1 MKRLEKLQSI
11 MSREGV
17 DLVALGPGAHM
28 KWLLGFAPHP
38 DERPCLVCVTRTDA
52 AFLLPGLSA
61 EEARAHF
68 GLPLFI
74 WSDDE
79 GPFEAFETLL
89 EHLEAKQAATL
100 VLDETMRADFAA
112 LVQDAVPSAERR
124 FTGTT
129 VGALRMYK
137 DNSEVTRLQENAAIA
152 DQAMQIGHS
161 LLKPGV
167 TEAEIAIAIQEEFSR
182 LGAKPLFSIVAAG
195 PNGAFPHHQTGETVL
210 RAGDAIV
217 IDIGGGKDDYSSD
230 ITRMAVIGDG
240 PEGYDEVHAIVESA
254 VQAALAAARPGVKAH
269 EVDDAARSVIAKA
282 GYGEYFVHRTGHGM
296 GVEIHEPPFIT
307 ASSQSILQPGM
318 VFSIEPG
325 VYLPGRFGIRLE
337 DIVVLREDGP
347 EILSSLPRDVV
358 KV

>member
-1 MKRLEKLQSI
+1 MNRLEKLQSI

-52 AFLLPGLSA
+52 AFLMPGLNA
-61 EEARAHF
+61 EEARAYF
-68 GLPLFI
+68 GLPLFT
-74 WSDDE
+74 WSDAE

-112 LVQDAVPSAERR
+112 LVQDAMPKAERR
-124 FTGTT
+124 FTGNT
-129 VGALRMYK
+129 VGALRMCK
-137 DNSEVTRLQENAAIA
+137 DDSEVTYLQENATIA
-152 DQAMQIGHS
+152 DQAMQIGRS

-167 TEAEIAIAIQEEFSR
+167 TEAIQEEFSR

-195 PNGAFPHHQTGETVL
+195 PNGAFPHHQTGDTVL
-210 RAGDAIV
+210 RAGDAVV
-217 IDIGGGKDDYSSD
+217 IDIGGGKDGYSSD

-240 PEGYDEVHAIVESA
+240 PKGYDEVHAIVESA
-254 VQAALAAARPGVKAH
+254 VQAALATARPGVKARK
-269 EVDDAARSVIAKA
+269 VDDAARAVITEA

-307 ASSQSILQPGM
+307 VSSQSVLQPGM

-337 DIVVLREDGP
+337 DIVVLIEDGP
-347 EILSSLPRDVV
+347 EVLSSLPRDVV